1 MENSFDIKPLI
12 DIAYLVAASLFIFGM
27 KRLQSPATARH
38 GNRLSSIAMLIAVL
52 ATLFVADILT
62 PVEMLLGIV
71 IGGGIGVFLA
81 RRVELTSMPELVG
94 ALNGFGGLASAL
106 VAGAELSR
114 YITGDPTGLSTLE
127 TPDFSVAVGVTI
139 LLSILIGVVTFSGS
153 FIAVGKLSG
162 RISGNPISFPGMRF
176 LTVLLALGAIAAFV
190 LVIMNTSTFEA
201 TPDTVLWSVVGLAGI
216 AFFLGILLVI
226 PIGGAD
232 MPVVVALLN
241 SYSGLAAAAT
251 GFVLDNTA
259 LIVSGALVGAS
270 GLILTMIM
278 CEAMNRSL
286 LNVLLG
292 GFGGDSDGATA
303 AATSQDGKSI
313 NQTSADDVAIMLSYA
328 DQVVVVP
335 GYGMAV
341 AQAQHQVRELA
352 DLLQSKGVRVKYA
365 IHPVAGRMPGHMNV
379 LLAEANVPY
388 DQLYEMDDI
397 NGDFDNTDVSLI
409 IGANDVVNPAARHD
423 KASPIYGMPI
433 LDVDKSRNVIV
444 LKRSMRPGYSGVQNE
459 LFFHDNTRMLFGDAK
474 DSISSLTEEVK
485 ML

>member
-1 MENSFDIKPLI
+1 MVEILI

-27 KRLQSPATARH
+27 KRLQSPATARQ
-38 GNRLSSIAMLIAVL
+38 GNRLSSLAMLIAVL
-52 ATLFVADILT
+52 ATLFVSNILT
-62 PVEMLLGIV
+62 PAEMLIGIV
-71 IGGGIGVFLA
+71 IGGSLGAFMA
-81 RRVELTSMPELVG
+81 RRIAMTSMPEMVG

-106 VAGAELSR
+106 VACSELSR
-114 YITGDPTGLSTLE
+114 YTAPEAVRLQSSLALSPFDVSTGI
-127 TPDFSVAVGVTI
+127 TI
-139 LLSILIGVVTFSGS
+139 LLSIFIGIVTFSGS

-162 RISGNPISFPGMRF
+162 KISGNPVSFPGMRL
-176 LTVLLALGAIAAFV
+176 LTLLLAAGVVTAFV
-190 LVIMNTSTFEA
+190 LVIMNQAAFPAEA
-201 TPDTVLWSVVGLAGI
+201 NVVVWSVIGLAGI

-251 GFVLDNTA
+251 GFVLDNIA

-270 GLILTMIM
+270 GLILTKIM
-278 CEAMNRSL
+278 CDAMNRSL

-292 GFGGDSDGATA
+292 GFGGEDGGASISA
-303 AATSQDGKSI
+303 VSQDGKTI
-313 NQTSADDVAIMLSYA
+313 NETTADDVAIMLSYA
-328 DQVVVVP
+328 EQVVVVP

-352 DLLQSKGVRVKYA
+352 DLLQTKGVRVRYA

-397 NGDFDNTDVSLI
+397 NGDFGNTDVSLI
-409 IGANDVVNPAARHD
+409 IGANDVVNPAARYD
-423 KASPIYGMPI
+423 KTSPIYGMPI
-433 LDVDKSRNVIV
+433 LNVDNSRNVIV

-459 LFFHDNTRMLFGDAK
+459 LFFNDNTRMLFGDAK

-485 ML
+485 EL